1 MNLVRWLFVLLA
13 LWPGQNIAAQ
23 TTECSSE
30 GVVAA
35 EGQGADFGMGE
46 DAALA
51 GASIMP
57 LVWRGLLALDL
68 YGDGIEIRA
77 ADGRVL
83 FDHNGDG
90 VRTGT
95 GWLGPNDGWLALDRN
110 GNGTIDNGGEL
121 FGADTVKA
129 DGTKATDG
137 FDALRD
143 LDSNNDGVFDT
154 KDDRFAEVHIWR
166 DLNQDGVSQSKA
178 GVVNTDLMARPA
190 LMKGPD
196 ELSVLD
202 DYDITSLDLNRLA
215 GRAGPGHGNLR
226 SAACPRPACCRQAA
240 TGVYTRY
247 NRDNTMASLDLQV
260 NTFYRE
266 FTRPITLTQQAKALP
281 TLRGSGRVR
290 NLNEAISLSADL
302 GNHVQTYTEQTTR
315 QAQLDR
321 LDDFIKKWADTSR
334 MKPLKAQAEALADS
348 GVTLTY
354 SLAGLK
360 AGTTAYNDFIKKLG
374 IVERFMGFTY
384 GGANGQA
391 RFTPLD
397 AASGQ
402 LTVSLATTQI
412 ASIELAYER
421 LKTDIYESLSL
432 VTRFKPFVYAFEN
445 AIPRPGMVF
454 SGGSYRNFRGQFTEN
469 ISANGLEGVIDLIE
483 FINAYG
489 YKRFEKP
496 EFGLGAIHFLIGEL
510 DNAPDL
516 GAYRKELSAWT
527 VRVAASG
534 EHNLSGTP
542 RPDLLVGTSAA
553 DTLWGQ
559 NGNDLLVAKAG
570 DDRLDGSNGDD
581 RLNGGF
587 GNDWLEGDN
596 GDDWLDGGNGDDR
609 LYGGNGNDRLY
620 GGNDRVYGGYGWLYG
635 GDSGDGDDRL
645 YGGNGNDR
653 LYGGDGKD
661 RLDGGPGNDY
671 LTGGNAADIY
681 VFGRGS
687 GQDIINDNAF
697 YYYSNEEEVNTN
709 ADTIL
714 LGRGIGPNDVTFH
727 RRHQQD
733 LLLRINATDDS
744 LLVRN
749 YLREE
754 TPPNPP
760 PYLINLEFADGTV
773 WDTATIKSRV
783 VTPAADGAPDTAQP
797 AGRGDHEHYSDFE
810 KMLSGFPTC
819 DFEDVY
825 IEIDGSIPRH
835 SYFAERN
842 LRPDRIQGGHAFFSL
857 NESYHGLTVREMI
870 IAVSSSTPLFY
881 YIQFQASVTEVKER
895 LKDMFYLEFYSS
907 LETDRLEFIGRPILY
922 EDPDDPRRSFLFCY

>member
-1 MNLVRWLFVLLA
+1 M
-13 LWPGQNIAAQ
+13 
-23 TTECSSE
+23 
-30 GVVAA
+30 AA
-35 EGQGADFGMGE
+35 EGQGVNFGMSK
-46 DAALA
+46 DVIDT

-77 ADGRVL
+77 ADGQVL

-90 VRTGT
+90 VRIDT
-95 GWLGPNDGWLALDRN
+95 GWLGPDDGWLALDRN

-121 FGADTVKA
+121 FGVDTVKA

-143 LDSNNDGVFDT
+143 LDSNNDGVFDS
-154 KDDRFAEVHIWR
+154 KDNRFAEVRIWR

-196 ELSVLD
+196 ELNVLD
-202 DYDITSLDLNRLA
+202 DYDITSLGLNGLA

-226 SAACPRPACCRQAA
+226 SAACPRPACCRQATGDRQAA
-240 TGVYTRY
+240 TSTSVYNWY
-247 NRDNTMASLDLQV
+247 NTMASLDLQV
-260 NTFYRE
+260 NTFYRQ

-290 NLNEAISLSADL
+290 DLNEAISLSADL

-315 QAQLDR
+315 QTQLDR

-527 VRVAASG
+527 VRLAAFG
-534 EHNLSGTP
+534 EHSLSGAS
-542 RPDLLVGTSAA
+542 RPDLLAGTHSA
-553 DTLWGQ
+553 DTLRGQ

-570 DDRLDGSNGDD
+570 DDTLI
-581 RLNGGF
+581 
-587 GNDWLEGDN
+587 
-596 GDDWLDGGNGDDR
+596 
-609 LYGGNGNDRLY
+609 GGNGNDRLN
-620 GGNDRVYGGYGWLYG
+620 GGAGNDDLLGDNGNDRLDGGI
-635 GDSGDGDDRL
+635 GDDRL
-645 YGGNGNDR
+645 SGGNDNDRLNGNDGDDSLIGGNGNDR
-653 LYGGDGKD
+653 LNGGDGKD

-671 LTGGNAADIY
+671 LAGGNAADIY

-687 GQDIINDNAF
+687 GQDIINDDAF
-697 YYYSNEEEVNTN
+697 HYYFNEEEVNTN

-733 LLLRINATDDS
+733 LLLRINGADDS

-749 YLREE
+749 YLKEQ
-754 TPPNPP
+754 TPPYP

-783 VTPAADGAPDTAQP
+783 VTPAADGAPDTAQS

-819 DFEDVY
+819 DFEGV
-825 IEIDGSIPRH
+825 SIAPGDHVSTH

-842 LRPDRIQGGHAFFSL
+842 LRPDRIEGQLAFFSI

-870 IAVSSSTPLFY
+870 IPASTWVFY
-881 YIQFQASVTEVKER
+881 SIHFQASVTEVKER
-895 LKDMFYLEFYSS
+895 LKDVFYLGFYSS
-907 LETDRLEFIGRPILY
+907 SEAETLEYVSRPVLA
-922 EDPDDPRRSFLFCY
+922 EDSNDPRRSVLWCSSSI

>member
-1 MNLVRWLFVLLA
+1 MKLTLQINGRPKVNLVRWLFVLLA
-13 LWPGQNIAAQ
+13 LWSGQNIAAQ

-35 EGQGADFGMGE
+35 EGQGVNFGMSK
-46 DAALA
+46 DVIDT
-51 GASIMP
+51 GASIMW
-57 LVWRGLLALDL
+57 LARRGLLALDL
-68 YGDGIEIRA
+68 DGDGIEIRA

-90 VRTGT
+90 VRIGT
-95 GWLGPNDGWLALDRN
+95 GWLGPDDGWLALDRN

-143 LDSNNDGVFDT
+143 LDSNNDGVFDS
-154 KDDRFAEVHIWR
+154 KDNRFAEVRIWR

-196 ELSVLD
+196 ELSMPANHRIISIGLD
-202 DYDITSLDLNRLA
+202 RVA
-215 GRAGPGHGNLR
+215 ARAGPGHGNLR
-226 SAACPRPACCRQAA
+226 PAACPRATGGRQAA
-240 TGVYTRY
+240 TGVY
-247 NRDNTMASLDLQV
+247 NWDNTMASLDLQV
-260 NTFYRE
+260 NTFYRQ

-290 NLNEAISLSADL
+290 DLNEAISLSADL
-302 GNHVQTYTEQTTR
+302 GNHIQTYTEQTTR
-315 QAQLDR
+315 QGQLDR
-321 LDDFIKKWADTSR
+321 LDDFIKKWAATSR

-402 LTVSLATTQI
+402 LTVSLAATQI

-445 AIPRPGMVF
+445 AILRPGTVA
-454 SGGSYRNFRGQFTEN
+454 NFDDDYDYSELTDQLTQN
-469 ISANGLEGVIDLIE
+469 ISANDLEGVIDLIE

-496 EFGLGAIHFLIGEL
+496 EFGWDAIRFLIGEL

-527 VRVAASG
+527 VRLAASG
-534 EHNLSGTP
+534 EHSLSGAS
-542 RPDLLVGTSAA
+542 RPDLLAGTHSA
-553 DTLWGQ
+553 DTLRGQ

-570 DDRLDGSNGDD
+570 DDTLIGGNGND
-581 RLNGGF
+581 RLNGGA
-587 GNDWLEGDN
+587 GSDDLLGDN
-596 GDDWLDGGNGDDR
+596 GNDRLDGGNGDDR
-609 LYGGNGNDRLY
+609 LSGGNDNDRLNGNDGDDSLIGGNGNDRLN
-620 GGNDRVYGGYGWLYG
+620 GGN
-635 GDSGDGDDRL
+635 
-645 YGGNGNDR
+645 
-653 LYGGDGKD
+653 GKD

-671 LTGGNAADIY
+671 LAGGNAADIY

-687 GQDIINDNAF
+687 GQDIINDDAF
-697 YYYSNEEEVNTN
+697 HYYFNEEAVNTN

-749 YLREE
+749 YLKEQI
-754 TPPNPP
+754 PPYP

-783 VTPAADGAPDTAQP
+783 VRPAADGAPDTAQS

-819 DFEDVY
+819 DFEGV
-825 IEIDGSIPRH
+825 SIAPGDHVSTH

-842 LRPDRIQGGHAFFSL
+842 LRPDRIEGQLAFFSL

-870 IAVSSSTPLFY
+870 IPASTWVSYS
-881 YIQFQASVTEVKER
+881 IHFQESVTEVKER
-895 LKDMFYLEFYSS
+895 LKDLFYLGFYSS
-907 LETDRLEFIGRPILY
+907 SETDALAFVTRPVLH